1 MEWADAGIQVDPMF
15 TSDDVDYGAYSFTAF
30 MVELGGGDG
39 GGRFPVIGSCIV
51 KGVR

>member
-30 MVELGGGDG
+30 MVELGGG
-39 GGRFPVIGSCIV
+39 RFPVIGSCIV